1 MPNYPCAKCDKN
13 CSKTQ
18 HSLQCN
24 CCEQWLHKDC
34 VEGMSDAY
42 FDNVQKSCELFGSS
56 AFLCKTCRKVV
67 TKLTKGHKD
76 LEARIKILENENE
89 SLVKRV
95 EALEKKTS
103 DNEGGLKK
111 VETGLEKAKEE
122 VKEEV
127 RLDMVEKEERRN
139 NMVIYGLEESEK
151 EEAKERAKD
160 DQKTVKKL
168 LEALE
173 MEVEE
178 DGMEVKFRA
187 GKKREDGKPRPLIV
201 RFKEEEKKDQL
212 LIDARKLG
220 RKEGWKKV
228 FLAPD
233 LTPRQREEDR
243 KKEEERKKEAEEKN
257 AKAREE
263 GKQGKWIVV
272 GMRGRR
278 RVVWK
283 EEEKD

>member
-1 MPNYPCAKCDKN
+1 MPGYPCPKCDKN

-34 VEGMSDAY
+34 VEGMTDAY
-42 FDNVQKSCELFGSS
+42 YENVQKSFDLFGSS

-67 TKLTKGHKD
+67 TKLTRGQKE
-76 LEARIKILENENE
+76 LEAKVKTLEREKE
-89 SLVKRV
+89 ELAKRV
-95 EALEKKTS
+95 EQLEKKTS
-103 DNEGGLKK
+103 QNEGGLKK

-127 RLDMVEKEERRN
+127 RLDMIEKEERRN
-139 NMVIYGLEESEK
+139 NMVIYGLDERDK
-151 EEAKERAKD
+151 DVAKERAKD
-160 DQKTVKKL
+160 DEEKVKKIW
-168 LEALE
+168 EALDID
-173 MEVEE
+173 MEEE
-178 DGMEVKFRA
+178 EVEVKFRA
-187 GKKREDGKPRPLIV
+187 GKKRDDGKPRPLII
-201 RFKEEEKKDQL
+201 RFKEEEKKERAL
-212 LIDARKLG
+212 NEARKLA

-228 FLAPD
+228 FLSPD
-233 LTPRQREEDR
+233 LTPKQREEDR

-257 AKAREE
+257 AKARDE

-272 GMRGRR
+272 GQRGRR

-283 EEEKD
+283 EEDAD